1 MIWNAV
7 RSGLGSDSTSQRPL
21 GDRPLGP
28 LPYSATGAQR
38 PASCVARVVLPVRA
52 SITRT
57 AVLPALSISVANAV
71 VQPGAPITC
80 PRSATTRPLESMTVV
95 LSAPPRTNVS
105 LARVA
110 AGEVDPVGLKSW
122 PAEPQAAATIPRRTA
137 AARSRRITPRTTGA
151 AGGSLPQTRGDPDGF
166 LQAHLRLETVCEF
179 TFFPEEGVPGKAKRF
194 GLDPP
199 GGIEE
204 EELMRLPGEV
214 VSDSGPERDGV
225 EGRPRSDGLGHDL
238 GLEAALE
245 FDDDRAHSGL
255 R

>member
-28 LPYSATGAQR
+28 LPYSATGGQR

-71 VQPGAPITC
+71 VQPGARITC
-80 PRSATTRPLESMTVV
+80 PRSATTRPVEAVTVV

-122 PAEPQAAATIPRRTA
+122 PVEPQAAATIAGRT
-137 AARSRRITPRTTGA
+137 AARSRRIASPTTGA
-151 AGGSLPQTRGDPDGF
+151 AGGSLPQARGDPDGL
-166 LQAHLRLETVCEF
+166 LQADLGFETVCES

-204 EELMRLPGEV
+204 EELM
-214 VSDSGPERDGV
+214 
-225 EGRPRSDGLGHDL
+225 
-238 GLEAALE
+238 
-245 FDDDRAHSGL
+245 GL
-255 R
+255 RGRVG